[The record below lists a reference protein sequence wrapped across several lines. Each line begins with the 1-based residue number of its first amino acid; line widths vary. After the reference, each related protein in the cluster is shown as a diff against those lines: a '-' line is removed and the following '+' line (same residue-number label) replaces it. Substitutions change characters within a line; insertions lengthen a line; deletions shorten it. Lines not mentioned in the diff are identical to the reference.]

1 MNGSAI
7 KSASRWIA
15 FVLSA
20 PVIGLWTMDE
30 VLALP
35 ILILE
40 HGSTTITIADNSADD
55 ADPLDGVVTFT
66 GSIGTFTV
74 ATLRGT
80 SKPFVGSAGAPELQ
94 LVSSVDTT
102 TGGTLTVRFSD
113 TDFTALNAGLAFNS
127 SAVFTTS
134 NPGFAVYSTF
144 LDSANVPFGLATPL
158 GSETYGF
165 PIDLADFSSLNLPSA
180 VPYSLTQV
188 VTLVMADAGRSLVVA
203 DLETVGETPVSAVSE
218 PGSLMLLGS
227 GLIGLAAWRPR
238 KLAQREGRRKS
249 A

>member
-1 MNGSAI
+1 MNGTAI
-7 KSASRWIA
+7 MSASRWIA
-15 FVLSA
+15 FVLSV
-20 PVIGLWTMDE
+20 PVISVWTMDE
-30 VLALP
+30 VFALP

-40 HGSTTITIADNSADD
+40 HGSTTITIADNSTDD

-74 ATLRGT
+74 ETLRGT
-80 SKPFVGSAGAPELQ
+80 SKPFIGSAGAPELQ
-94 LVSSVDTT
+94 LVSNVSTIT
-102 TGGTLTVRFSD
+102 AGILTVRFSD

-127 SAVFTTS
+127 SAVFTS
-134 NPGFAVYSTF
+134 NIGVAVYSTF
-144 LDSANVPFGLATPL
+144 LDSTNVPFGTATPL
-158 GSETYGF
+158 GSENYGF
-165 PIDLADFSSLNLPSA
+165 PIDIADFSSSNLPSA
-180 VPYSLTQV
+180 VPYSMTQV
-188 VTLVMADAGRSLVVA
+188 VTLVMADAGSSLVVA
-203 DLETVGETPVSAVSE
+203 YLETVGETPVSAVSE